1 VLRRLL
7 FAVLVCL
14 SMWTLADAMGELSGG
29 DNGGRT
35 AIVAVSPS
43 DLPDDADGPS
53 SRWDAPPS
61 LSIAAT
67 GLTAYFHVDVPY
79 IEPPGVA
86 ARQPSRLSHRS
97 DAATPTRSRPPHLHD
112 IPLLI

>member
-1 VLRRLL
+1 MLRRLL
-7 FAVLVCL
+7 FAMLVCL

-29 DNGGRT
+29 DNGGRI

-43 DLPDDADGPS
+43 DLPDDADRPAP
-53 SRWDAPPS
+53 RWDAPPS

-67 GLTAYFHVDVPY
+67 GLTAGFHVDVPY
-79 IEPPGVA
+79 VEPPGVA
-86 ARQPSRLSHRS
+86 VRQSSGLSHRS
-97 DAATPTRSRPPHLHD
+97 YAATPTRSRPPHLHD